1 MNPNDADET
10 RLFWN
15 RVADDW
21 DTQVGDE
28 GDRDWIDVRDLFM
41 GGS

>member
-15 RVADDW
+15 RVAD
-21 DTQVGDE
+21 E
-28 GDRDWIDVRDLFM
+28 GDRNWIDVRDLFM